1 MVRWFD
7 ELFHTPRQGISVKGQ
22 PVLDMADN
30 PDDIDAQIIDCAY
43 QYPDGAEQ
51 KEFTLYCFQKRQ
63 NPICQKRNPHCG
75 RNHRRAHLVAIFID
89 R

>member
-1 MVRWFD
+1 
-7 ELFHTPRQGISVKGQ
+7 
-22 PVLDMADN
+22 MADN

-75 RNHRRAHLVAIFID
+75 RNHRRAHLVVIFIY